1 METKELLSKLKSLT
15 KTMDI
20 PTFRQDRPHWL
31 SRNMGIRNSEHPNY
45 EEAMEIVKTLVKK
58 GVK

>member
-1 METKELLSKLKSLT
+1 METKQLLSKLKSLT
-15 KTMDI
+15 KSMDI

-31 SRNMGIRNSEHPNY
+31 AKNMEVRNSEHPNY
-45 EEAMEIVKTLVKK
+45 EAAMEIVKTLVKK